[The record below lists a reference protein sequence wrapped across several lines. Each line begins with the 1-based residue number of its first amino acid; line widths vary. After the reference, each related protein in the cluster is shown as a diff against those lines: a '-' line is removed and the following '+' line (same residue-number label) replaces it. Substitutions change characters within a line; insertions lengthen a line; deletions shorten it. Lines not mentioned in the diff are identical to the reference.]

1 MGKARELTDREK
13 ELLNVIGSH
22 PDASLKE
29 LVNRTSYKRTTTV
42 SRKLQQFKEQGILFG
57 PVYQTDYGKLCKNP
71 LHGLECIVEFNQSY
85 ETVMSYLML
94 IEPLLSMYPILS
106 PRQKALLVGFLSSN
120 DAETEALLQLLK
132 DKNIITNYIMRV
144 LSTMPVKE
152 NPNFFGDPT
161 PSLKNVLTPCELPD
175 MSFGYHCTDW
185 SECDIAILPYMERGT
200 MLMEI
205 LRKELKLNKEWTY
218 EQLRYSRNKMLTNG
232 LIEKV
237 YQFSPYPNIQC
248 VPFFLFFKTDD
259 ITVTQGILCNFARG
273 ERVYREYAL
282 FGKWGGLACISHP
295 LFLTDLMRKLDRIDE
310 ITEVELYPFRYISP
324 EKSYIS
330 YLREYKYF
338 DVDTQTLEYPYAVYK
353 EKIREKI
360 ESE

>member
-1 MGKARELTDREK
+1 MGWIRGLTDREK
-13 ELLNVIGSH
+13 ELLNVIGRY

-71 LHGLECIVEFNQSY
+71 LHGLVCIVEFNRSY
-85 ETVMSYLML
+85 ETVMSYLL
-94 IEPLLSMYPILS
+94 VIEPLLSMYPVLS
-106 PRQKALLVGFLSSN
+106 PRKKALLVAFLSSN

-132 DKNIITNYIMRV
+132 DSNIITSYIMRV
-144 LSTMPVKE
+144 FSSMPIKE
-152 NPNFFGDPT
+152 NPNFFGDPN
-161 PSLKNVLTPCELPD
+161 PSLANVLTPCDVPD
-175 MSFGYHCTDW
+175 MSFGCHDTHW
-185 SECDIAILPYMERGT
+185 NECDIAILPYMERGT
-200 MLMEI
+200 NLMEI
-205 LRKELKLNKEWTY
+205 LRREKKLNKNWTY
-218 EQLRYSRNKMLTNG
+218 EQLRYSRNKMLANG

-259 ITVTQGILCNFARG
+259 ITVTQRILCNFVRG
-273 ERVYREYAL
+273 ERVYREYTL
-282 FGKWGGLACISHP
+282 CGEWGGLACISHP
-295 LFLTDLMRKLDRIDE
+295 IFLTDLMRKLDKIEE

-338 DVDTQTLEYPYAVYK
+338 DAETQTLEYPYAVYK
-353 EKIREKI
+353 EKIKEKI